1 MNRLTTEEKLQNF
14 YTASIESAQN
24 EAKTLLDEHKAAL
37 DKIFQEHQEMKN
49 RQAEAEL
56 SAEADKL
63 KREINKAVSSEQLHI
78 KRMLSDKQEDLKAQL
93 FVEVKNKLSAYMD
106 TPAYEQFLYQK
117 IKDALAFA
125 DGEEI
130 IIYIDPADEIH
141 QHSLMQKLGIMPRL
155 SRETFQG
162 GMRAVIP
169 SKNILIDNSF
179 KTMLEDARGRF
190 TFQDGGMSI

>member
-1 MNRLTTEEKLQNF
+1 MTTEEKLQNF

-24 EAKTLLDEHKAAL
+24 EAKALLDEHQAAL
-37 DKIFQEHQEMKN
+37 DKIFQEHQEMKH

-56 SAEADKL
+56 HAEADKL
-63 KREINKAVSSEQLHI
+63 KRETNKAVSAEQLHI
-78 KRMLSDKQEDLKAQL
+78 KRTLSKKQEDLKAQL
-93 FVEVKNKLSAYMD
+93 FVEVKNKLSTYMD

-125 DGEEI
+125 GGEEI

-155 SRETFQG
+155 SRETFLG

-179 KTMLEDARGRF
+179 KTQLRNEYDKFIFLGG
-190 TFQDGGMSI
+190 DGNASA

>member
-1 MNRLTTEEKLQNF
+1 
-14 YTASIESAQN
+14 
-24 EAKTLLDEHKAAL
+24 
-37 DKIFQEHQEMKN
+37 MKN
-49 RQAEAEL
+49 VTRSVKL
-56 SAEADKL
+56 SFDEKTSY
-63 KREINKAVSSEQLHI
+63 I
-78 KRMLSDKQEDLKAQL
+78 

>member
-1 MNRLTTEEKLQNF
+1 MTTEEKLQHF

-24 EAKTLLDEHKAAL
+24 EAKALLDEHQAAL
-37 DKIFQEHQEMKN
+37 DKIFEEHREMKK
-49 RQAEAEL
+49 RQEDAEL

-63 KREINKAVSSEQLHI
+63 AREMNKAVSAEQLRM
-78 KRMLSDKQEDLKAQL
+78 KRMLSKKQEDLKEQL
-93 FVEVKNKLSAYMD
+93 FVEVKNKLTAYMD

-125 DGEEI
+125 GGEEI
-130 IIYIDPADEIH
+130 IIYIDPADKLH
-141 QHSLMQKLGIMPRL
+141 QQSLTQKLGIKPQL
-155 SRETFQG
+155 SRETFSG

-179 KTMLEDARGRF
+179 KTMLEDAKSRF
-190 TFQDGGMSI
+190 TFQDGGIRL